1 MKDGRKITLLS
12 SIVFFILG
20 MIIFVK
26 PEMVVKVISY
36 VIGGG
41 LILVGVYSTISYI
54 VNDRRLKVVN
64 YNEIMFGITAII
76 LGLLFIL
83 LAGAIELLLRIVV
96 GVWVIMS
103 GISRIYTSMIYPVR
117 DARFYSLIIVG
128 IILIGLGF
136 YIVFYSN
143 LAISIIGLF
152 MMLYGLI
159 DFISYFVYKNAS
171 LEVNKKINSK
181 EDIKEAEIVKDSE
194 E

>member
-1 MKDGRKITLLS
+1 
-12 SIVFFILG
+12 
-20 MIIFVK
+20 
-26 PEMVVKVISY
+26 
-36 VIGGG
+36 
-41 LILVGVYSTISYI
+41 
-54 VNDRRLKVVN
+54 
-64 YNEIMFGITAII
+64 
-76 LGLLFIL
+76 
-83 LAGAIELLLRIVV
+83 
-96 GVWVIMS
+96 MS

-194 E
+194 EWF

>member
-54 VNDRRLKVVN
+54 VNDRKLKVVN

-103 GISRIYTSMIYPVR
+103 GISRIYTSMIYPVK

>member
-1 MKDGRKITLLS
+1 MKDERKITLLS

>member
-181 EDIKEAEIVKDSE
+181 EDVKEAEIVKDSE

>member
-83 LAGAIELLLRIVV
+83 LAGTIELLLRIVV

>member
-103 GISRIYTSMIYPVR
+103 GISRIYTSMIYPVK